1 EQPIFTTR
9 AHVFQI
15 DPTTKK
21 NWVPASKQAVT
32 VSYFYDSTRNSYR
45 IISVDG
51 SKVIIN
57 STITPNMTFT
67 KTSQKFGQWADS
79 RANTVFG
86 LGFSS
91 EQQLAKFAEKFQEV
105 KEAAKLARDKSQEKI
120 ETSSNH
126 SQESG
131 RETPSTQASSINGT
145 DDEKASHGGPVD
157 AHLKGDNDRLK
168 TSLTQGHCNTESD
181 VVWFI
186 VGMFCHFTY
195 KEQHAVACYLW
206 ARGVAV
212 AQIHQQLAALFFCKE
227 SLSSSRMACT
237 NISDEERSGHPSTS
251 TTADDTEHAGDV
263 ALPNRSVNVGRN
275 VVITSKT
282 MSENDVQNRKS
293 NNGNHFL
300 FPPIFGGMKNH
311 GGSAN
316 TKKWE
321 TELQTLRESNARL
334 IDALQES
341 ATNVEQWKK
350 QLEECKDESDQLRKK
365 TFTGCHPRRRSPLK
379 SPSGSECSRAT
390 CCRSAPM
397 SALAPFRAS
406 DPITEL
412 EAQCNEINVEKE
424 HNEQLS
430 MKVQELELEL
440 AEKELELENL
450 RKQAE
455 IIPQLMEDCELMTQ
469 KLQDAELKSK
479 DLEDRIQT
487 LQADLEE
494 SQHKQ
499 GNLKMELKTFLD
511 VLDGKIDELHEF
523 RQGLSKLGIDN

>member
-1 EQPIFTTR
+1 MRGKRIPELR
-9 AHVFQI
+9 
-15 DPTTKK
+15 
-21 NWVPASKQAVT
+21 
-32 VSYFYDSTRNSYR
+32 STRR
-45 IISVDG
+45 D
-51 SKVIIN
+51 
-57 STITPNMTFT
+57 
-67 KTSQKFGQWADS
+67 A
-79 RANTVFG
+79 RAPI
-86 LGFSS
+86 
-91 EQQLAKFAEKFQEV
+91 
-105 KEAAKLARDKSQEKI
+105 ARSLRCG
-120 ETSSNH
+120 T
-126 SQESG
+126 ESG
-131 RETPSTQASSINGT
+131 AAEEDLSEREECQS
-145 DDEKASHGGPVD
+145 GGD
-157 AHLKGDNDRLK
+157 H
-168 TSLTQGHCNTESD
+168 
-181 VVWFI
+181 
-186 VGMFCHFTY
+186 
-195 KEQHAVACYLW
+195 
-206 ARGVAV
+206 
-212 AQIHQQLAALFFCKE
+212 
-227 SLSSSRMACT
+227 
-237 NISDEERSGHPSTS
+237 
-251 TTADDTEHAGDV
+251 
-263 ALPNRSVNVGRN
+263 
-275 VVITSKT
+275 
-282 MSENDVQNRKS
+282 
-293 NNGNHFL
+293 
-300 FPPIFGGMKNH
+300 
-311 GGSAN
+311 SAN

-365 TFTGCHPRRRSPLK
+365 
-379 SPSGSECSRAT
+379 
-390 CCRSAPM
+390 
-397 SALAPFRAS
+397 
-406 DPITEL
+406 ITEL